1 MATYIPQYH
10 HSINANFIA
19 RPNYGQ
25 ARIPFS
31 NVIKNNGLNETS
43 FTSRLKVLQFIA
55 TRSVPNHKLSFLL
68 HTYFL
73 KIKYLSRLLLEYQI
87 DTVQDFLIKLG
98 IKAHMHLLEIDIF
111 SLYHVIIRPTK
122 VMNRADKNW
131 AHF

>member
-31 NVIKNNGLNETS
+31 NVIKSNQRFEWNKIHFKAKS
-43 FTSRLKVLQFIA
+43 FAIIA

-98 IKAHMHLLEIDIF
+98 IKTHMHILEISIV
-111 SLYHVIIRPTK
+111 SLNHVIVRPTK
-122 VMNRADKNW
+122 IIKDLCKATT
-131 AHF
+131 